1 MKKGLVLEGGA
12 MRGMFSCGVCDVMLE
27 NGIQF
32 DGAIGTSAG
41 AVFGCNYKSNQA
53 GRAIRYNTEYCR
65 DKRYVSVENL
75 VKTGNL
81 YDKKFA
87 YDTLVNSLD
96 PFDTKTFKD
105 SKMEFYVTCT
115 DVYTGKAVYH
125 KCENGDACDLEWMR
139 ASAAMPMFSEIVEVD
154 GYKLLDGGIADS
166 VPIQYFEQHG
176 YDRNVIVLTQ
186 PLGYVKEPMSLY
198 MPVIR
203 RALRKY
209 PKTVEAL
216 KNRHIEYNSTSKY
229 IREEE
234 NSGKV
239 FVIRPP
245 ESLHINS
252 FTRNPE
258 QLRRVYKIGRQTG
271 EENLDR
277 IKEYLSLA

>member
-27 NGIQF
+27 NGICF
-32 DGAIGTSAG
+32 DGAVGTSAG

-65 DKRYVSVENL
+65 DKRYLSAENL
-75 VKTGNL
+75 IKTGNL
-81 YDKKFA
+81 YNKKFA
-87 YDTLVNSLD
+87 YETLVNTLD
-96 PFDTKTFKD
+96 PFDAKAFKS

-166 VPIQYFEQHG
+166 VPLRYFQRQG
-176 YDRNVIVLTQ
+176 YDRNIVVLTQ
-186 PLGYVKEPMSLY
+186 PLGYVKEPMNLY

-203 RALRKY
+203 RALKKY
-209 PKTVEAL
+209 PNTVEAL
-216 KNRHIEYNSTSKY
+216 KNRHIGYNLTTQY
-229 IREEE
+229 ITDEERAG
-234 NSGKV
+234 NV

-245 ESLHINS
+245 EALHINS
-252 FTRNPE
+252 FTRNPNE
-258 QLRRVYKIGRQTG
+258 LWRVYGIGRQTG
-271 EENLDR
+271 EENLEK
-277 IKEYLSLA
+277 IKQYLFLT